1 MALPVQ
7 YTYTR
12 NASIAKIKKGGS
24 ALSQIRLTGI
34 QGNMNADQPWI
45 TLEDAVGG
53 TAGQTIPS
61 YGAVP
66 LDHFSSTCYYFGES
80 LVEGLQGSKDA
91 ATPIG
96 LIHTAWGGS
105 MIEQWLTNDLISECK
120 GADIAEHNG
129 VLYDNAVKPYLG
141 MAVKGWVYYQGENNA
156 GGLHGNS
163 GVLSGQKP
171 QPPSGYGCMMPSLVD
186 LFRKAWSTEP
196 GTTDPKAPFGIVSLS
211 AHDSEGASD
220 MASFRWA
227 QQGSYGTVPNPI
239 MENTFMAHGF
249 DMQDPWNGKT
259 GACVTDPGTFPG
271 YNCETP
277 WFMGPSIHPRLKKP
291 VGQRLALGAMKEAYG
306 YEPTI

>member
-96 LIHTAWGGS
+96 LIHTA
-105 MIEQWLTNDLISECK
+105 
-120 GADIAEHNG
+120 G
-129 VLYDNAVKPYLG
+129 VG
-141 MAVKGWVYYQGENNA
+141 
-156 GGLHGNS
+156 
-163 GVLSGQKP
+163 
-171 QPPSGYGCMMPSLVD
+171 
-186 LFRKAWSTEP
+186 R
-196 GTTDPKAPFGIVSLS
+196 
-211 AHDSEGASD
+211 
-220 MASFRWA
+220 
-227 QQGSYGTVPNPI
+227 
-239 MENTFMAHGF
+239 
-249 DMQDPWNGKT
+249 
-259 GACVTDPGTFPG
+259 
-271 YNCETP
+271 
-277 WFMGPSIHPRLKKP
+277 
-291 VGQRLALGAMKEAYG
+291 
-306 YEPTI
+306 